1 MLDNFIPV
9 YQRFRSWIFGRENFF
24 CQERSLKRKWT
35 SHLVPSFY
43 LHSFLMSLKCM
54 STNINALV
62 WQYVQRDPAP
72 SYESF
77 LNLPTDGPTS
87 TSERVKNFKNFL
99 A

>member
-1 MLDNFIPV
+1 MP
-9 YQRFRSWIFGRENFF
+9 
-24 CQERSLKRKWT
+24 
-35 SHLVPSFY
+35 
-43 LHSFLMSLKCM
+43 
-54 STNINALV
+54 TNINALV

-99 A
+99 AWVSGLPNGLGERRF